1 MRFAYSVLVFIILAS
16 AAAIIAGL
24 MYILNV
30 TDLHILERIRPY
42 SVLLLSLA
50 ASIIIGTILS
60 FVVGKNFLNP
70 LKEMISATKKIADG
84 DFTVRVSETKF
95 PKEMNLLSRSFNTM
109 ADELGSTEMFRND
122 FINNFSHEFKTPIVS
137 ISGFAKQLKTPGI
150 TDEERTEYADIII
163 AESRRLTTMASN
175 ILLLTKYENQQ
186 IVTDKTEFYLDEQI
200 RKCILYLEKEWSKK
214 NIDFDLDLQEVKYN
228 FNEDMLSH
236 VWMNIINNAIKFSP
250 ENGTITIK
258 CINDI
263 SDIMVIISD
272 EGIGM
277 DDDTRRH
284 IFDKFY
290 QGDTSHTA
298 QGNGL
303 GLSLVKRIVDLCDG
317 KISVKSKIGA
327 GSTFCI
333 RLPKEQ

>member
-1 MRFAYSVLVFIILAS
+1 MLF
-16 AAAIIAGL
+16 
-24 MYILNV
+24 
-30 TDLHILERIRPY
+30 
-42 SVLLLSLA
+42 
-50 ASIIIGTILS
+50 
-60 FVVGKNFLNP
+60 
-70 LKEMISATKKIADG
+70 
-84 DFTVRVSETKF
+84 
-95 PKEMNLLSRSFNTM
+95 RS
-109 ADELGSTEMFRND
+109 
-122 FINNFSHEFKTPIVS
+122 
-137 ISGFAKQLKTPGI
+137 
-150 TDEERTEYADIII
+150 
-163 AESRRLTTMASN
+163 
-175 ILLLTKYENQQ
+175 
-186 IVTDKTEFYLDEQI
+186 

-303 GLSLVKRIVDLCDG
+303 GLSLVKRVVDLCDG